1 MAYYCLE
8 AASPVPSRSR
18 SPMWG
23 YSIYTQESVVEGGR
37 DDEGNLVRDVI
48 RALRSFSK
56 ILVKACGGGR

>member
-23 YSIYTQESVVEGGR
+23 YSIYTQESGVEGGR
-37 DDEGNLVRDVI
+37 DDEGDLVRDVI